1 MLRGAIAG
9 FRKNRDLKKMTSE
22 RSQKISPS
30 FTLTRRIAMLRKSQ
44 GLSQQQLADTLGVSR
59 SAVAFWETGRVG
71 SLRKYIPKLA
81 DLFGV
86 STEVF
91 LTGMIEED
99 IPAVLTPDEDDLL
112 RLYRLLNPE
121 MKLTAQKWMERQVHK
136 QNAAGKVIA

>member
-1 MLRGAIAG
+1 MSSGQ
-9 FRKNRDLKKMTSE
+9 TSE
-22 RSQKISPS
+22 ISPS

-44 GLSQQQLADTLGVSR
+44 GLSQQQLADALGVSR

-86 STEVF
+86 STEAF
-91 LTGMIEED
+91 LTGMIEKD

-112 RLYRLLNPE
+112 RFYRLLDPA
-121 MKLTAQKWMERQVHK
+121 MKLTAQKWMERQVK
-136 QNAAGKVIA
+136 KGEAMRKTAT

>member
-30 FTLTRRIAMLRKSQ
+30 FALTRRIAMLRKSQ

-136 QNAAGKVIA
+136 QNAAGKVVA

>member
-1 MLRGAIAG
+1 MSIGQSAE
-9 FRKNRDLKKMTSE
+9 T
-22 RSQKISPS
+22 SPS

-44 GLSQQQLADTLGVSR
+44 GLSQQQLADAIGVSR

-86 STEVF
+86 STEAF
-91 LTGMIEED
+91 LTGMIEKD

-112 RLYRLLNPE
+112 RFYRRLEPA
-121 MKLTAQKWMERQVHK
+121 MKLTAQKWMERQAK
-136 QNAAGKVIA
+136 KGEMARKARI

>member
-1 MLRGAIAG
+1 MSRGQS
-9 FRKNRDLKKMTSE
+9 SE
-22 RSQKISPS
+22 ISPS

-44 GLSQQQLADTLGVSR
+44 GLSQQQLADALGVSR

-86 STEVF
+86 STEAF
-91 LTGMIEED
+91 LTGMIEKD

-112 RLYRLLNPE
+112 RFYRLLDPA
-121 MKLTAQKWMERQVHK
+121 MKLTAQKWMERQVK
-136 QNAAGKVIA
+136 KGEAMRKTAS

>member
-1 MLRGAIAG
+1 
-9 FRKNRDLKKMTSE
+9 MTSE

-30 FTLTRRIAMLRKSQ
+30 FALTRRIAMLRKSQ